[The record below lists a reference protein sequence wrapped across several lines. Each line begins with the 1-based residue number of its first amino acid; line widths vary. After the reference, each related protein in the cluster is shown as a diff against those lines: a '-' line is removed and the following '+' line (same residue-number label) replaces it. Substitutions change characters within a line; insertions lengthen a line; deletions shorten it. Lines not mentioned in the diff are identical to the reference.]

1 MHNLTNQLQSKNY
14 LKELEGY
21 MGIEIS
27 DEELLAMEPK
37 LLLQLQEHLK
47 DFRHKNQSIVSAPSQ
62 TNEFIYVSTEENEE
76 LQIRKTWELATAD
89 AIFEEVETLG
99 GKFLGTRVT
108 QDGRTYIARKWE
120 LTAEI
125 KEVLSKAN
133 DLGFAKFWRY
143 GQPQDSYF
151 LGGANYLKGS
161 PHISCSRGHSD
172 PWVFALDQICRGREG
187 GRQKIKEITFNKLYK
202 IYWETALTGGEPSP
216 PTDGILLP
224 GTYKIQNYGGHCF
237 TMHPDDFE
245 NVIEYFAVNFPEED

>member
-1 MHNLTNQLQSKNY
+1 MHNITNQVQSKNY
-14 LKELEGY
+14 LKELEGS

-27 DEELLAMEPK
+27 DDELLAMEPK

-47 DFRHKNQSIVSAPSQ
+47 DFRHKKQSIVPAPPQ
-62 TNEFIYVSTEENEE
+62 NNEFINVSTGENEE
-76 LQIRKTWELATAD
+76 LQIRKTWELAAAD
-89 AIFEEVETLG
+89 ALFEEVETSG

-108 QDGRTYIARKWE
+108 QHGRTYIARKWE

-125 KEVLSKAN
+125 KEILSKAT

-187 GRQKIKEITFNKLYK
+187 GRQKIKEITFNKLYEL
-202 IYWETALTGGEPSP
+202 YWDSALTGGEPSP

-237 TMHPDDFE
+237 TMHPADFE

>member
-1 MHNLTNQLQSKNY
+1 VHNFTDQVQSRNY
-14 LKELEGY
+14 LKDLEGR

-62 TNEFIYVSTEENEE
+62 NSEFINLSTEENEE
-76 LQIRKTWELATAD
+76 LQIRKTWELEAAD
-89 AIFEEVETLG
+89 AVFEEVETSG

-125 KEVLSKAN
+125 KEILSKAT

-151 LGGANYLKGS
+151 LGGAN
-161 PHISCSRGHSD
+161 
-172 PWVFALDQICRGREG
+172 
-187 GRQKIKEITFNKLYK
+187 
-202 IYWETALTGGEPSP
+202 
-216 PTDGILLP
+216 
-224 GTYKIQNYGGHCF
+224 
-237 TMHPDDFE
+237 
-245 NVIEYFAVNFPEED
+245 